1 MTKQVSE
8 LNLAE
13 LDEVSGG
20 GILDLLYEV
29 GKAVF
34 VDTLSKYHGIS
45 DSINYIKQQ
54 AGK

>member
-1 MTKQVSE
+1 MSNEARE

-13 LDEVSGG
+13 LDNVSGSG
-20 GILDLLYEV
+20 PIDIIIDLA
-29 GKAVF
+29 KAVI